1 MTPIKLVATLQ
12 TLGRF
17 TQMKTLEEITAEGP
31 GGGGQG
37 TPFSALEALVFQQY
51 VITVL

>member
-1 MTPIKLVATLQ
+1 MIPIKLVATLQ

-31 GGGGQG
+31 GAGQG
-37 TPFSALEALVFQQY
+37 APFSALEALVFQQY